1 MVCTEI
7 FQYYFETGR
16 LTRDELV
23 DLCRA
28 CDVAERDSNG
38 YTPLHVASRFADVEL
53 IQIFLENGA
62 DPNAADNYGVVPL
75 DLLAR
80 IDYVSKRPD
89 DGKMYQSTVL
99 LLNAKAN
106 PHKKDSSEMTCY
118 HYAAQIGNWE
128 LVQAFCD
135 NKTRLKGVAEGGENG
150 LHTAAVFARNAVE
163 KVERARKRLD
173 KMKAESPGADTK
185 SWEKDLEKAKVQL
198 EGFFKTVKAF
208 VDGGVDPDDTNNNLQ
223 KPVTIAKSSGANKI
237 AAFLEGTLTADDSDE
252 DMELKAKAGGM
263 TLHEAAVKNDLEAVR
278 SLIELGADLNEINDR
293 ERFTGMTPLAA
304 ACSLI
309 NAESIHLLTEAGA
322 DPNFKDGAGRTCLA
336 YMFSYTTALHTRPDV
351 FIENKP
357 QKAIKYLIDAGLNIN
372 DTVDDLLNTAL
383 TCACHSPH
391 NSPGYN
397 QFILRNLLVD
407 EFIRYGINVNAA
419 NINGQTALM
428 GACLLGF
435 KDSESMLLALLEN
448 GARTD
453 VCDNGGNTPLMYAS
467 VHSNSLDAKM
477 IADLLFDFGDALPD
491 AVNNDGKTALDYAT
505 ERNNEM
511 LVKLILSKM

>member
-1 MVCTEI
+1 MVCMEI
-7 FQYYFETGR
+7 FQYYFETGQ

-23 DLCRA
+23 ELCRTG
-28 CDVAERDSNG
+28 DVNERDSNG
-38 YTPLHVASRFADVEL
+38 YTPLHIASRFADVEL

-62 DPNAADNYGVVPL
+62 DPNAVNNYGAAPL
-75 DLLAR
+75 DLLSQ
-80 IDYVSKRPD
+80 IDHVSKRPE
-89 DGKMYQSTVL
+89 DGKMYQATVL

-118 HYAAQIGNWE
+118 HCAAQKGNWE

-135 NKTRLKGVAEGGENG
+135 NKTRLKGIAHGGENG
-150 LHTAAVFARNAVE
+150 LHIAALFARNAVE
-163 KVERARKRLD
+163 KVERQQKMLE
-173 KMKAESPGADTK
+173 KMKAAGDSNLK
-185 SWEKDLEKAKVQL
+185 SWENDLEKARVQL

-223 KPVTIAKSSGANKI
+223 KPVAIAKSSGANKI
-237 AAFLEGTLTADDSDE
+237 AALLEGTLTADDSEE
-252 DMELKAKAGGM
+252 DMELKSKAGGM
-263 TLHEAAVKNDLEAVR
+263 SLHEAVVKNDLEAVR
-278 SLIELGADLNEINDR
+278 SLIALGADLNEINDG

-304 ACSLI
+304 ACSLV
-309 NAESIHLLTEAGA
+309 NAESIQLLTEAGA
-322 DPNFKDGAGRTCLA
+322 DPNFKDGNGCTCLA

-357 QKAIKYLIDAGLNIN
+357 QKAMKYLIDAGLNIN
-372 DTVDDLLNTAL
+372 ETVDDLLNTAL

-397 QFILRNLLVD
+397 QFILRNMLID
-407 EFIRYGINVNAA
+407 EFIRYGIDVNQA
-419 NINGQTALM
+419 NGNGQTALM
-428 GACLLGF
+428 GACLLCF

-448 GARTD
+448 GAKTD

-477 IADLLFDFGDALPD
+477 IADLLFDFGDTIPD
-491 AVNNDGKTALDYAT
+491 YANNDGKTALDYAT